1 MNTEIDIS
9 NVTLHTDRMILRPWR
24 QTDLDDFYSYASVDG
39 VGQMA
44 GWKPHESREE
54 SQRILDMFIAGRKTF
69 ALEYQGKV
77 IGSLGIEKYNEKR
90 FPEFA
95 DKKCREIGYVLSKEY
110 WGQGLMPE
118 AVKEVIRYFF
128 EEVGLDVIF
137 CGHFLWNKQ
146 SQRVQEKCGFKHYAF
161 DTYETK
167 VDTTEEDEVNILT
180 REDWQTASIVIRDYT
195 AFDFNEI
202 MNLYTSVGW
211 TNYTDHPQMLE
222 KAYKNSLCTLGA
234 YTAQGRLVGIIRAV
248 GDGASIL
255 FIQDI
260 IVLPEFQRKGI
271 GTDLLRAIIR
281 RYPDVYQTE
290 LMTDN
295 TDKTIA
301 FYKSLGFTPATEFGC
316 LGFMKLNT

>member
-1 MNTEIDIS
+1 MENCKVIAIT
-9 NVTLHTDRMILRPWR
+9 N
-24 QTDLDDFYSYASVDG
+24 QKGG
-39 VGQMA
+39 VG
-44 GWKPHESREE
+44 
-54 SQRILDMFIAGRKTF
+54 KTTTTVNLGVGL
-69 ALEYQGKV
+69 ANTGNKV
-77 IGSLGIEKYNEKR
+77 LLIDADPQGSLTVSLG
-90 FPEFA
+90 
-95 DKKCREIGYVLSKEY
+95 
-110 WGQGLMPE
+110 
-118 AVKEVIRYFF
+118 VKNPDE
-128 EEVGLDVIF
+128 LDVS
-137 CGHFLWNKQ
+137 LSTLMQ
-146 SQRVQEKCGFKHYAF
+146 SVIEDEQPPGNAIIAHNEGVDLLPSNIELSGM
-161 DTYETK
+161 ETGLFK

-180 REDWQTASIVIRDYT
+180 SEDWQAESVVIRDYA
-195 AFDFNEI
+195 AFDCNEI
-202 MNLYTSVGW
+202 MNLYTCVGW
-211 TNYTDHPQMLE
+211 ANYTDHPQMLE

>member
-1 MNTEIDIS
+1 
-9 NVTLHTDRMILRPWR
+9 
-24 QTDLDDFYSYASVDG
+24 
-39 VGQMA
+39 
-44 GWKPHESREE
+44 
-54 SQRILDMFIAGRKTF
+54 
-69 ALEYQGKV
+69 
-77 IGSLGIEKYNEKR
+77 
-90 FPEFA
+90 
-95 DKKCREIGYVLSKEY
+95 
-110 WGQGLMPE
+110 MPE
-118 AVKEVIRYFF
+118 AVKEVIRYLF

-195 AFDFNEI
+195 TFDRSEI

>member
-9 NVTLHTDRMILRPWR
+9 NVTLHTGRMILRPWR
-24 QTDLDDFYSYASVDG
+24 QTDLDDLYAYASVDG

-44 GWKPHESREE
+44 GWKPHESKEE
-54 SQRILDMFIAGRKTF
+54 SQIILDMFIGHKKTF

-77 IGSLGIEKYNEKR
+77 IGSLGIEQYNEDH
-90 FPEFA
+90 FPEFG

-118 AVKEVIRYFF
+118 AVKEVIRHLF
-128 EEVGLDVIF
+128 EVVGLDVIF

-180 REDWQTASIVIRDYT
+180 REDWQAESVVIRDYA